1 MSTALFSYWRQ
12 LRREARDYPW
22 KHTLSRMT
30 IDALLTNA
38 SLLSAF
44 ALWFLFYVVILRTPD
59 PQKLAELFKGYV
71 TQDWLFWSFLALLV
85 FQLNGLYPRTRGTR
99 GVQKALVVFRAVSL
113 FIVLFVFADYFL
125 FRGILVPRGVTLLGW
140 LLMLLTVGG
149 SRLAKHRVLRLYNVE
164 LKTDPAKA
172 KKILVLGG
180 AGYLGSVL
188 TPQLL
193 SRGFAVRILDSF
205 LFGEKSLEEVR
216 THPNCEVI
224 RGDVRDIGAVVQSMR
239 GCDAVVDLAA
249 IVGDSAC
256 EENKQLALEVNCAA
270 TRMLVDVARG
280 YGVRRFIFA
289 SSCSVYGASLATLD
303 ESSPLN
309 PLSLY
314 AQTKVDSENIILGAK
329 TQEFAPTVLRLA
341 TLFGL
346 SPRMRF
352 DLVVNLFVARAISS
366 GRIRVVNGEQWR
378 PFLHVADAGRA
389 VLACIE
395 GAPEAVSGEVFN
407 AGAGH
412 LNLRIHE
419 VASAIARVLPAVQCE
434 NVESEDRR
442 NYRVS
447 FEKIERMLGFTAQGT
462 LEFGI
467 EEICA
472 AIRSGMIPDFT
483 ADQFNNQTAVRAFAA
498 AANGH
503 ASPLQQLAAL
513 SRVAGTP
520 H

>member
-1 MSTALFSYWRQ
+1 MA
-12 LRREARDYPW
+12 
-22 KHTLSRMT
+22 
-30 IDALLTNA
+30 IDVVLTNA
-38 SLLSAF
+38 SLLCAF

-59 PQKLAELFKGYV
+59 PQKLAELFKSFV

-85 FQLNGLYPRTRGTR
+85 FQLNGLYPHTRGTHA
-99 GVQKALVVFRAVSL
+99 VQKAFVVFRAVSL

-125 FRGILVPRGVTLLGW
+125 FRGILVPRGVALLGW

-172 KKILVLGG
+172 RKILLLGG

-205 LFGEKSLEEVR
+205 LFGETSLDDAK

-224 RGDVRDIGAVVQSMR
+224 RGDVRDIGAVVQAMR

-280 YGVRRFIFA
+280 YGVRRFLFA
-289 SSCSVYGASLATLD
+289 SSCSVYGASLAALD
-303 ESSPLN
+303 ESSALT

-329 TQEFAPTVLRLA
+329 TQDFAPTVLRFS

-352 DLVVNLFVARAISS
+352 DLVVNLFVARAISA

-378 PFLHVADAGRA
+378 PFLHVSDAARA

-395 GAPEAVSGEVFN
+395 AAPETVSGEVFN
-407 AGAGH
+407 AGSSN
-412 LNLRIHE
+412 LNLQIQE
-419 VASAIARVLPAVQCE
+419 VANAIVRVLPATQCE

-447 FEKIERMLGFTAQGT
+447 FEKIERAVGFSAQKT
-462 LEFGI
+462 MALGI

-472 AIRSGMIPDFT
+472 AIRTGTIPDFT

-513 SRVAGTP
+513 SRVGRTT